1 MTPEDRRT
9 FDGLSRLAEDRSMA
23 RLGEDELAEMRRRA
37 TQGYASD
44 FGGPIDQQREHDP
57 DPMIW
62 LRRSEIGE
70 LQRWLLRAVEEIE
83 DLYTR
88 PSNI

>member
-1 MTPEDRRT
+1 MTVVAVPWKIGPMSK
-9 FDGLSRLAEDRSMA
+9 FS
-23 RLGEDELAEMRRRA
+23 EDELAEMRHRA
-37 TQGYASD
+37 TQGYVSD
-44 FGGPIDQQREHDP
+44 FGGPIDQERELDP

-62 LRRSEIGE
+62 VRRSEIYE

-88 PSNI
+88 PSDK